1 MLARAA
7 ALWPRTG
14 QMTAP
19 VAPWAWYSLWVSA
32 PETRVRPPTETVRYA
47 RVRVTVTRGK
57 DAGKVVESAGTTLR
71 VGTGDSADV
80 RLHDDTVSR
89 EHCEIE
95 LNERGFRVRD
105 LRSTNGV
112 RAAGL
117 RVFDVSASAPLEI
130 ALGDSVLTI
139 TPLAEAETRE
149 RTSIGSFGALL
160 GESTKMRELFA
171 MLARVAPT
179 DLSVLIEGETGTGKE
194 LVAQSIH
201 AASGRAEGPFVVF
214 DCSAVAPNLIESDL
228 FGHERGAF
236 TGASTARAG
245 ALEDANG
252 GTLFIDELGELPL
265 ELQQKLLR
273 CLQSGEFKR
282 VGGRKLE
289 KTDVRVIAATHR
301 NLRAAIEAGKFRED
315 LFYRL
320 EGIPVHV
327 PPLRERLDDIPLL
340 VDHFLGVGADARS
353 ALPANALD
361 MFRAHRW
368 PGNVRE
374 LRNVV
379 RRMHMLPEVPFKP
392 EAPRPPAGE
401 RVTLPVAAEP
411 ASSAT
416 GNELDVANSSN
427 VYTRVVRRLL
437 GWLGSDAAHTRAD
450 WLPLENARRDFQDAF
465 ELDYLQVLKQ
475 QSGGNKTRA
484 SIWAGVSRQAVQKL
498 VRKHDMDWGDSDNDS
513 ES

>member
-1 MLARAA
+1 VI
-7 ALWPRTG
+7 P
-14 QMTAP
+14 
-19 VAPWAWYSLWVSA
+19 
-32 PETRVRPPTETVRYA
+32 PETRVRQPTETVRYA
-47 RVRVTVTRGK
+47 RVRVTVTKGR
-57 DAGKVVESAGTTLR
+57 DLGKVVESAGTTLR
-71 VGTGDSADV
+71 VGTAESADL
-80 RLHDDTVSR
+80 RLNDDTVSR

-105 LRSTNGV
+105 LRSTNGL

-117 RVFDVSASAPLEI
+117 RVYDIAASAPLEV
-130 ALGDSVLTI
+130 ALGDTTI
-139 TPLAEAETRE
+139 AIAPLAEAETRE

-179 DLSVLIEGETGTGKE
+179 DLSVLVEGETGTGKE

-201 AASGRAEGPFVVF
+201 AASARAEGPFVVF
-214 DCSAVAPNLIESDL
+214 DCSAVAQNLIESDL
-228 FGHERGAF
+228 FGHEKGAF
-236 TGASTARAG
+236 TGASAARAG
-245 ALEDANG
+245 ALEEANG
-252 GTLFIDELGELPL
+252 GTLFLDELGELPL

-282 VGGRKLE
+282 VGGRKME

-315 LFYRL
+315 LYYRL
-320 EGIPVHV
+320 EGVPVHV

-340 VDHFLGVGADARS
+340 VDQFLSGGPGARH
-353 ALPANALD
+353 ALPANALE

-379 RRMHMLPEVPFKP
+379 RRMQMLPELPFNIESNAPAASTSQPAAAAPAP
-392 EAPRPPAGE
+392 EP
-401 RVTLPVAAEP
+401 TAA
-411 ASSAT
+411 ASR
-416 GNELDVANSSN
+416 SN
-427 VYTRVVRRLL
+427 VYTRVVSRLL
-437 GWLGSDAAHTRAD
+437 GWLASESGNPGPD
-450 WLPLENARRDFQDAF
+450 WLTLDNARREFQDAF

-484 SIWAGVSRQAVQKL
+484 SIWAGVSRQAIQKL
-498 VRKHDMDWGDSDNDS
+498 VRKHDMDWSDAEPDS
-513 ES
+513 EN